1 MILYHMRAKLAGT
14 VLIMLSAVLLLFSRA
29 GIRAY
34 ASVPEGAGDAAGQG
48 KTLRVTLPYT
58 AKTGGTDDAY
68 KALYVVGGYH
78 SIDSGAPAW
87 GTSNYADIRLVGDR
101 MGTLDVK
108 YADGTVDKIPLVFG
122 YTMWFYNNW
131 RETASPFKGSGEDSV
146 LTAKLRS
153 ALMLKGAFEGENRC
167 VFKIQLRDQAVKSI
181 KITDE
186 PSKNGEP
193 VFECG
198 FLSNASGN
206 ENESLSYKGFSFNT
220 GDAFFNTH
228 TINSA
233 DPFPDTVKDSLD
245 ALRHALYTFEPDYKG
260 AEPFVYPSGYEG
272 PEITFSGNE
281 FANMAGGIIYTN
293 LVNLESRTDD
303 DGFMHTSYKGAPSWR
318 YDGFGVWV
326 ESADSYYDSFYSR
339 DGGRGIMSL
348 LLYGQTGKALAA
360 AGFANAQMMYFP
372 ENKLTLGG
380 KEIPGHYTVVV
391 NKPLHYSKVLV
402 PEANWPTS
410 YTKAAFGD
418 EFQNLGNQETDGHGL
433 MMLANYSAWR
443 NSGRDSAWVD
453 SNWAYIKEA
462 CDWISWCFENSSLSF
477 AKNGL
482 LYAESEAGMQK
493 YTLYCNLPCYLGLKG
508 YAEMAQ
514 AAGHAEEA
522 AEWSRM
528 ADELRAAIID
538 RLSNKKGWVSSRYGF
553 YHDPALTMMADFYG
567 FDIADMDS
575 EMAALS
581 ALSYEADTG
590 SSGKSGWFG
599 AAGIGYDHSMLTQ
612 NALLSDHMS
621 DASKLVENLC
631 RISYAPGL
639 PEPYMVPE
647 GVSVDRENGI
657 IRRQGDLGNLVQLAE
672 ALKCCSIVTGL
683 SPVNGNTL
691 KIMPRLPENWS
702 VSVKALPVTG
712 DGSGFANMKIS
723 YPSGGVQTAQIKL
736 TGTDGIDTVKLR
748 LGPFPAGIA
757 FIAAQV
763 NGSNT
768 QCEMADS
775 GDSTWAWVDLG
786 APSDNELRVALIY
799 GSNTDNIPAWPDDWG
814 ELDTSTPERAHKTP
828 EKGADD
834 IRRYGNILKILIP
847 AAAVLAATGAIIAV
861 MILRKRGKTH
871 DKMDRP
877 QN

>member
-1 MILYHMRAKLAGT
+1 MRRLRVKIIIFVFIFFT
-14 VLIMLSAVLLLFSRA
+14 AVLLSLT
-29 GIRAY
+29 
-34 ASVPEGAGDAAGQG
+34 GAGRKADVFASSGSAVRIRLPYNAEEGTG
-48 KTLRVTLPYT
+48 KTYKTLY
-58 AKTGGTDDAY
+58 A
-68 KALYVVGGYH
+68 VGGYH
-78 SIDSGAPAW
+78 SVDNGAPAW

-131 RETASPFKGSGEDSV
+131 REAASPFKGAGEDAA

-153 ALMLKGAFEGENRC
+153 VLMLKDAFEGKNRC
-167 VFKIQLRDQAVKSI
+167 VFKIRLRDQAVKSI
-181 KITDE
+181 KITDD
-186 PSKNGEP
+186 PDKNGKP
-193 VFECG
+193 VFECA
-198 FLSNASGN
+198 FLSNAGDG
-206 ENESLSYKGFSFNT
+206 ERVELSYKDYSFNG
-220 GDAFFNTH
+220 GDAFFSSH

-233 DPFPDTVKDSLD
+233 DPFPAAVKDALD
-245 ALRHALYTFEPDYKG
+245 ALRHALYTFEADYEN
-260 AEPFVYPSGYEG
+260 AEPFVYPSGHTG
-272 PEITFSGNE
+272 PEITFSGNA

-293 LVNLESRTDD
+293 LANLESRTDD

-326 ESADSYYDSFYSR
+326 ENADSYYDSFYSR

-348 LLYGQTGKALAA
+348 LLYGQNKKALAA

-380 KEIPGHYTVVV
+380 KAIPGHYTVVV

-418 EFQNLGNQETDGHGL
+418 EYQNLGNQETDGHGL

-443 NSGRDSAWVD
+443 SSGRGTAWVE

-462 CDWISWCFENSSLSF
+462 CDWIGWCFDNPSLSF

-538 RLSNKKGWVSSRYGF
+538 RLSNKKGWVGSRFGF

-567 FDIADMDS
+567 FDVADMDN

-590 SSGKSGWFG
+590 SSGKNGWFG
-599 AAGIGYDHSMLTQ
+599 APGIGYDHSMLTQ

-621 DASKLVENLC
+621 DATKLVENLC

-672 ALKCCSIVTGL
+672 ALKCYSIVAGL

-702 VSVKALPVTG
+702 VKVKALPVTG
-712 DGSGFANMKIS
+712 DASGYANMNIS

-736 TGTDGIDTVKLR
+736 EGTDGIDTVKLR
-748 LGPFPAGIA
+748 LGPFPADIA

-763 NGSNT
+763 NGNNA
-768 QCEMADS
+768 QCEMVDS

-786 APSDNELRVALIY
+786 APSDNELRVAVIY
-799 GSNTDNIPAWPDDWG
+799 GSDTDNIPAWPDDWS
-814 ELDTSTPERAHKTP
+814 ELDTSTPEQSHTTP
-828 EKGADD
+828 EKGSDN
-834 IRRYGNILKILIP
+834 IHRSGNILKILIP
-847 AAAVLAATGAIIAV
+847 AAAVLVAAGAITTV